1 MKKFPVVAN
10 KTVDIET
17 VKRIEEIQ
25 VLDDNKKSVL
35 FNLIDTYICDAKA
48 RVAYK

>member
-1 MKKFPVVAN
+1 MIYKIEFTDKAN
-10 KTVDIET
+10 DT

-25 VLDDNKKSVL
+25 ALDGNTKSVL
-35 FNLIDTYICDAKA
+35 FNLIDTYIRDAKA